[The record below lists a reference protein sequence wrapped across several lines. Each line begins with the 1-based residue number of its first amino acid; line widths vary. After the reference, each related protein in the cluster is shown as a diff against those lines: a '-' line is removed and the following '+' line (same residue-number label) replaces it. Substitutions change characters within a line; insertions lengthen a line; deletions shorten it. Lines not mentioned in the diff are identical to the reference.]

1 MSLEQTLIELA
12 DHLAAKAREP
22 MTDIQDA
29 VKIFK
34 ELREFY
40 AILTKDDEKG
50 DKSPGRRSTTILQMR
65 RNIKAAEDIGG
76 DDDAGDD
83 PAA

>member
-1 MSLEQTLIELA
+1 MSLESTLTDLA
-12 DHLAAKAREP
+12 DHLAAKAK
-22 MTDIQDA
+22 TDTCDIQDA

-50 DKSPGRRSTTILQMR
+50 DKVPGRRPTTISAMR
-65 RNIKAAEDIGG
+65 ERIALVSGG
-76 DDDAGDD
+76 DEDGGDD
-83 PAA
+83 PA

>member
-1 MSLEQTLIELA
+1 MTLETTLTALA
-12 DHLAAKAREP
+12 EHLAAKAKMD

-40 AILTKDDEKG
+40 AILTKEDEKS
-50 DKSPGRRSTTILQMR
+50 DKATGRRPTTISAMR
-65 RNIKAAEDIGG
+65 ERIALVSGGEDDGG
-76 DDDAGDD
+76 DE
-83 PAA
+83 PA

>member
-1 MSLEQTLIELA
+1 MSLEHTLTDLA
-12 DHLAAKAREP
+12 DHLAARAREP
-22 MTDIQDA
+22 MIDIQDA

-50 DKSPGRRSTTILQMR
+50 DKGTGRRSTTILQMR

-76 DDDAGDD
+76 DDDAGAD
-83 PAA
+83 PA